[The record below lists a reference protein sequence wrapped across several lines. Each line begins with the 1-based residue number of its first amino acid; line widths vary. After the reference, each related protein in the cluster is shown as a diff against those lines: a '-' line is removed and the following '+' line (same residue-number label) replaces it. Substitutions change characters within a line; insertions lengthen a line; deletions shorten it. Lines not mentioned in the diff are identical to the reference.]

1 MGCDRLERTQISLRR
16 GASGAENSDAS
27 PCVTG
32 VGHAA
37 GQDAEQA
44 KTGRFQRYAGAVI
57 CRTDKDCPERM
68 GGEGAGGGVDAPEC
82 ATRLLNH
89 RFNDKCHGI
98 CYYKS
103 IDREH
108 GVPDEE
114 VRQRTDFVNAGF
126 PAGYRRIQQR
136 CQRDNRKS
144 NQASAR
150 SCDTH
155 CSSTLNRSERGAV
168 ASEEADREVA
178 YTAI

>member
-1 MGCDRLERTQISLRR
+1 MGRE
-16 GASGAENSDAS
+16 GSGE
-27 PCVTG
+27 
-32 VGHAA
+32 
-37 GQDAEQA
+37 
-44 KTGRFQRYAGAVI
+44 
-57 CRTDKDCPERM
+57 
-68 GGEGAGGGVDAPEC
+68 GVDAFEC
-82 ATRLLNH
+82 ATRPLNH
-89 RFNDKCHGI
+89 RFNDKCRGI
-98 CYYKS
+98 CYYTT

-136 CQRDNRKS
+136 CQRENRKS

-178 YTAI
+178 YIAV